1 MSQVKLITLSDN
13 ERKERML
20 TVQSQKDGFSI
31 LVFTKDKTTA
41 IALRNQ
47 KLKKKKNDE
56 EKPKNSIFMTTI
68 TTIFSQHSGQSCNVF
83 GKVLGVRDDQ
93 KFLKMVTIRKKSN
106 EKHFIITIFIIFNQ
120 KGRVA

>member
-47 KLKKKKNDE
+47 KLKKKK
-56 EKPKNSIFMTTI
+56 
-68 TTIFSQHSGQSCNVF
+68 
-83 GKVLGVRDDQ
+83 
-93 KFLKMVTIRKKSN
+93 KMMKK
-106 EKHFIITIFIIFNQ
+106 NQ
-120 KGRVA
+120 KTAYL

>member
-31 LVFTKDKTTA
+31 LVFTKEKTTA

-47 KLKKKKNDE
+47 KLKKKK
-56 EKPKNSIFMTTI
+56 
-68 TTIFSQHSGQSCNVF
+68 
-83 GKVLGVRDDQ
+83 
-93 KFLKMVTIRKKSN
+93 KMMKK
-106 EKHFIITIFIIFNQ
+106 NQ
-120 KGRVA
+120 KTAYL